1 MKDYNPQNR
10 GNAKRLRKE
19 MTSWERKLW
28 YCFLKDYKYKIK
40 KQELIL
46 DYIVDFYCARAKVV
60 IELDG
65 GGHFETKEAQDKDK
79 KRDEN
84 LEKFGLKVLRIINLD
99 IDKNF
104 EGVCEYIDTEIN
116 KRISP
121 SQSRS

>member
-10 GNAKRLRKE
+10 GNAKRLRKD
-19 MTSWERKLW
+19 MTPWERKLW
-28 YCFLKDYKYKIK
+28 YCFLKKYKHKIK

-46 DYIVDFYCARAKVV
+46 NYIVDFYCAKAKLV

-65 GGHFETKEAQDKDK
+65 GGHFESIESQEKDK
-79 KRDEN
+79 QRDLDLN
-84 LEKFGLKVLRIINLD
+84 SLGIKVLRIINTD

-104 EGVCEYIDTEIN
+104 EGVCEIVDIEIN

-121 SQSRS
+121 SQSC